1 MPDVSADT
9 HSRSF
14 NETTM
19 LYQDLIALKRD
30 GAALAPDQIA
40 TLVLGLSDGTVSDA
54 QAGALAMAIVLRG
67 MSATETADLTLAMRD
82 SGQKLRWDHGPVIDK
97 HSTGGVGDTVSLVLA
112 PVLAACGAVVP
123 MISGRGLGHTGGT
136 LDKLEAIP
144 GYTVTPDLDRLRAVV
159 AEAGCAIVGASADLA
174 PADRRLYAI
183 RDVTATVAS
192 QPLIVASILSK
203 KLAAGVQGLVMDVKT
218 GSGAFLADPADAR
231 KLASALVD
239 VATRAGCPTRAVLS
253 DMSQPLAPAAGN
265 SVELAV
271 ALELLQ
277 GNTAAAPRLHEMVL
291 VLGAEALAL
300 AGLAPSSTDGR
311 KQVSDALSSGRAAEH
326 FNRMVAAL
334 GGPRDMLT
342 RAAAYLDPAP
352 IIRPV
357 PALKTGV
364 VATYDTRVIGQA
376 VIGLGGGRRAA
387 SDRIDPRVGFSA
399 IAPLGTQVAAGTAL
413 AMVHAATEDAAE
425 RAIAAF
431 QATCNVAD
439 SADIPALVTE
449 II

>member
-1 MPDVSADT
+1 
-9 HSRSF
+9 
-14 NETTM
+14 M

-40 TLVLGLSDGTVSDA
+40 ALVQGLSDGSLSDA
-54 QAGALAMAIVLRG
+54 QAGAFAMAVVLRG
-67 MSATETADLTLAMRD
+67 MSAPETADLTLAMRD
-82 SGQKLRWDHGPVIDK
+82 SGQRLHWDHGPVIDK

-112 PVLAACGAVVP
+112 PALAACGAVVP

-144 GYTVTPDLDRLRAVV
+144 GYTVTPDPDRLRAVV
-159 AEAGCAIVGASADLA
+159 EDAGCAIVGASADLA

-218 GSGAFLADPADAR
+218 GSGAFMPDPADAR
-231 KLASALVD
+231 ALAHALVT
-239 VATRAGCPTRAVLS
+239 VAGHAGCPTRAVLS

-265 SVELAV
+265 TVELAV
-271 ALELLQ
+271 ALDLLR
-277 GNTAAAPRLHEMVL
+277 GKADAAPRLQEMVL
-291 VLGAEALAL
+291 VLGAEALVL
-300 AGLAPSSTDGR
+300 AGLADTTADGR
-311 KQVSDALSSGRAAEH
+311 ARIADALSSGRAAER
-326 FNRMVAAL
+326 FARMVASL
-334 GGPRDMLT
+334 GGPRDVMESPALD
-342 RAAAYLDPAP
+342 RAPVM
-352 IIRPV
+352 RPV
-357 PALKTGV
+357 PAPQAGL
-364 VATYDTRVIGQA
+364 VAAYDTRAIGQA

-399 IAPLGTQVAAGTAL
+399 IAPLGTNVAAGDAL
-413 AMVHAATEDAAE
+413 AMVHAATEGATD
-425 RAIAAF
+425 RAVAAF
-431 QATCNVAD
+431 QEACSIAD
-439 SADIPALVTE
+439 SARIPELVTE